1 MIFWIKMPPL
11 EACPTTPSPLRDGV
25 IMSLRGTLAEAGGPK
40 QSHKAFKTTRLPRA
54 LRGVYPEVLEGL
66 AMTKTDWDT
75 ASDIHTSS
83 PGLSP
88 LRGVGSPSRR
98 PRGGEEFW
106 VVRQPALAYL
116 VHNEVMELQR
126 LRIEPPTKQHCFQEK
141 SFPSRQ
147 RYSS

>member
-1 MIFWIKMPPL
+1 MPPL

-106 VVRQPALAYL
+106 VVRQPACSPFIKGDQGGFCKG
-116 VHNEVMELQR
+116 VGTR
-126 LRIEPPTKQHCFQEK
+126 KPCPPEFSRGARKDFHCHHK
-141 SFPSRQ
+141 ANNIKM
-147 RYSS
+147 